1 MEVAV
6 HATVVEL
13 DVRVTRVFGDG
24 RRTWFGV
31 VLASSDLTN
40 PRASGFTVELDETHG
55 DGEVRVGGSR
65 SGGER
70 RRTWRSSDLLVSSKR
85 RGTWYNPRSR
95 ALVVEGLDG
104 LDKTKGYSAKPCSS
118 EVDDSGSRINTVW
131 LYLTGPVVAC
141 ERRITESWGV
151 QV

>member
-31 VLASSDLTN
+31 VLAPSDLTN

-65 SGGER
+65 SGGEHH
-70 RRTWRSSDLLVSSKR
+70 RTWRSSDLLVSSKR
-85 RGTWYNPRSR
+85 RGTWYNPR
-95 ALVVEGLDG
+95 
-104 LDKTKGYSAKPCSS
+104 
-118 EVDDSGSRINTVW
+118 
-131 LYLTGPVVAC
+131 
-141 ERRITESWGV
+141 RR
-151 QV
+151 